1 MGQRKCSINEVGL
14 APSQLA
20 SLVDAVQRGE
30 ISNKIAK
37 DIFPDMLGTE
47 SSADDIIAAKGLR
60 QVSDEGALRAMV
72 ADVIANNPDNLEKY
86 KAGRTNL
93 FGFFVGQVI
102 KASNGTANPSLVSSM
117 MKEALD
123 ELTS

>member
-1 MGQRKCSINEVGL
+1 
-14 APSQLA
+14 
-20 SLVDAVQRGE
+20 VQRGD
-30 ISNKIAK
+30 ISTKIAK
-37 DIFPDMLGTE
+37 DIFPELLE
-47 SSADDIIAAKGLR
+47 SDQTADAIIAAKGLR

-72 ADVIANNPDNLEKY
+72 AEVIANNPDNLEKY